1 MITLRHLVLAAVC
14 ASACGTVR
22 DIPYV
27 ADPGSIADPLATL
40 REALQPN
47 CRYPVAIALGGGE
60 VRITDRC
67 WTDWRDRPVARVI
80 DVATMTD
87 VRIRFGDWIFLEVVR
102 GTRVVA
108 KLSFSSEAHA
118 IRAANALWALCDR
131 VRAVGSPTAERCHR

>member
-1 MITLRHLVLAAVC
+1 MIALRHLVLAAVC

-22 DIPYV
+22 DIHYV

-40 REALQPN
+40 REALQPT
-47 CRYPVAIALGGGE
+47 CRYPVAIAFGGGE

-67 WTDWRDRPVARVI
+67 RTDWRDRPVARAI

-87 VRIRFGDWIFLEVVR
+87 VRIRFGDRFFLEVVR

-108 KLSFSSEAHA
+108 NLDFSSEAHA

-131 VRAVGSPTAERCHR
+131 AVSSPTPAERCHR